1 MRIESAQNRKIR
13 STRKLRKGAVRDR
26 EMKFLV
32 EGATGVVESLSSHS
46 SVEEIFLQVP
56 AAPSLEEIGNLAI
69 EKGAAVHEVSDQAM
83 KALSSAA
90 TPPGIIAVATFTDT
104 EVGSLLGRPMSLAV
118 ILAGLRDPG
127 NAGTILR
134 TAWAVGADAVFF
146 GNESVDVY
154 NPKVVRAAAGALF
167 HQPFARGVEV
177 AFLLEELGKKG
188 LMTVAADPQAGVA
201 YEEINMTKPC
211 AFVFGNE
218 AWGVAEDLLGKTDIL
233 ASISMESGAESLNVA
248 IAAAVFLFEARRQR
262 RGNVE

>member
-32 EGATGVVESLSSHS
+32 EGATGVTESLSSRS
-46 SVEEIFLQVP
+46 SVEEIFIQVP
-56 AAPSLEEIGNLAI
+56 VAPGLEEIVDLAM
-69 EKGAAVHEVSDQAM
+69 EKGVAVHEVSDQAM

-104 EVGSLLGRPMSLAV
+104 EVGSLLRRPMSLAV

-134 TAWAVGADAVFF
+134 SAWAVGADAVFF
-146 GNESVDVY
+146 GNASVDVY

-188 LMTVAADPQAGVA
+188 LMTVAADPKAGIA
-201 YEEINMTKPC
+201 YEELDMTKPC

-218 AWGVAEDLLGKTDIL
+218 AWGVAEDLLGKTDVS

-262 RGNVE
+262 KGNLE